1 MTQKKYII
9 MGEIAAF
16 LCMFF
21 ADLRSALLAVG
32 FLIMADTFTGI
43 FNAWQKGVPKYGFLF
58 GWRNVESRK
67 MGRII
72 IKLILYPL
80 ALIVAKVAGEYL
92 LPEIPWVRVT
102 SGILAVIEVRSIF
115 ENIGKILG
123 YDLWDRMKKA
133 IWKHKH
139 EDTK

>member
-1 MTQKKYII
+1 
-9 MGEIAAF
+9 MGEITAF

-21 ADLRSALLAVG
+21 ADLKGALFAVG

-43 FNAWQKGVPKYGFLF
+43 LNAFIKGIPKYGVLLA
-58 GWRNVESRK
+58 WMNIESRK

-72 IKLILYPL
+72 VKLILYPL
-80 ALIVAKVAGEYL
+80 ALVVAKVAEDYL
-92 LPEIPWVRVT
+92 LPEIPWIRVT

-115 ENIGKILG
+115 ENMGKILG
-123 YDLWDRMKKA
+123 YDLWDRIKKA

-139 EDTK
+139 EDAK